1 MKLNPYVAGVRS
13 ELLTVAEAGGEAAV
27 ELAERLTSPLE
38 SAIRLTLLQALSAAA
53 EEITAELAPGSVE
66 VRLRGADPEF
76 VVSVPAS
83 AAPGPVESGGEEPAA
98 ASVSQV
104 QLPSAPE
111 DDDGQ
116 MVRINL
122 RLPAHLK
129 SRVEEAADALGFSV
143 NNWLV
148 RAAAAALEN
157 EQRQPRQPRT
167 IVTTGQSLSGWA
179 R

>member
-13 ELLTVAEAGGEAAV
+13 ELLTVAEAGGETAR
-27 ELAERLTSPLE
+27 ELAERLTAPLE
-38 SAIRLTLLQALSAAA
+38 AAIRLTLLQALSAAA

-76 VVSVPAS
+76 VV
-83 AAPGPVESGGEEPAA
+83 AAPAA
-98 ASVSQV
+98 APSSPEPAEEQSASLSEVR
-104 QLPSAPE
+104 LPSAPE

-129 SRVEEAADALGFSV
+129 ARVEEAADALGFSV

-157 EQRQPRQPRT
+157 EPRRPRQPRT
-167 IVTTGQSLSGWA
+167 TITTGQSLSGWA

>member
-1 MKLNPYVAGVRS
+1 MKLNPYVAGVRT
-13 ELLTVAEAGGEAAV
+13 ELLTVAEAGGEAAL
-27 ELAERLTSPLE
+27 ELAERLTAPLE
-38 SAIRLTLLQALSAAA
+38 AAIRLTLLQALSAAA

-76 VVSVPAS
+76 AVAIPPSAES
-83 AAPGPVESGGEEPAA
+83 AAEAAEEPS
-98 ASVSQV
+98 ASPSQV
-104 QLPSAPE
+104 QMPAAPE

-157 EQRQPRQPRT
+157 EQRRPKQPRMN
-167 IVTTGQSLSGWA
+167 ITTGQSLSGWV

>member
-13 ELLTVAEAGGEAAV
+13 ELLTVAEAGGDAAL
-27 ELAERLTSPLE
+27 ELAERLTAPLE
-38 SAIRLTLLQALSAAA
+38 AAIRLTLLQALSSAA

-76 VVSVPAS
+76 VVAVPAS
-83 AAPGPVESGGEEPAA
+83 AAPASPETAEDQS

-104 QLPSAPE
+104 RMPSAPE

-129 SRVEEAADALGFSV
+129 ARVEEAADALGFSV

-157 EQRQPRQPRT
+157 EQRRPRQPRT
-167 IVTTGQSLSGWA
+167 NVTTGQSLSGWA

>member
-1 MKLNPYVAGVRS
+1 MKLNPYVAGVRA
-13 ELLTVAEAGGEAAV
+13 ELLTVADAGGEQAR

-38 SAIRLTLLQALSAAA
+38 SAIRLTLLQALTEAA
-53 EEITAELAPGSVE
+53 EEITAELAPGSVD

-76 VVSVPAS
+76 VVDVPQADQP
-83 AAPGPVESGGEEPAA
+83 AAMPPAEEPVA
-98 ASVSQV
+98 ASVSEV
-104 QLPSAPE
+104 RMPDAPE

-129 SRVEEAADALGFSV
+129 ARVEEAADSLGFSV

-157 EQRQPRQPRT
+157 ERRPPRSRNPFYP
-167 IVTTGQSLSGWA
+167 GQNVSGWV

>member
-1 MKLNPYVAGVRS
+1 MKLNPYVAGVRT
-13 ELLTVAEAGGEAAV
+13 ELLTVAEAGGEAAL
-27 ELAERLTSPLE
+27 EAAERLTAPLE
-38 SAIRLTLLQALSAAA
+38 AAIRLTLLQALSAAA

-76 VVSVPAS
+76 VVAIPAS
-83 AAPGPVESGGEEPAA
+83 AASSGGAGEADAES
-98 ASVSQV
+98 ASVAQV

-157 EQRQPRQPRT
+157 EQRRPRQPRT
-167 IVTTGQSLSGWA
+167 NVTTGQSLSGWA

>member
-1 MKLNPYVAGVRS
+1 MQLNSYVAGVRE
-13 ELLTVAEAGGEAAV
+13 ELVTVAQAGGPEAR

-38 SAIRLTLLQALSAAA
+38 AAIRLTLLQALSAAA
-53 EEITAELAPGSVE
+53 EEITRELAPGSVD

-76 VVSVPAS
+76 VVSVPEHS
-83 AAPGPVESGGEEPAA
+83 AAAPASGGGADSGSAPSV
-98 ASVSQV
+98 ASVRM
-104 QLPSAPE
+104 PSAPE
-111 DDDGQ
+111 DDEGQ

-129 SRVEEAADALGFSV
+129 ARVEEAADALGFSV
-143 NNWLV
+143 NSYLV

-157 EQRQPRQPRT
+157 EGRPREQPRRNFGGQN
-167 IVTTGQSLSGWA
+167 ITGWV

>member
-13 ELLTVAEAGGEAAV
+13 ELLTVAEAGGETAR
-27 ELAERLTSPLE
+27 ELAERLTAPLE
-38 SAIRLTLLQALSAAA
+38 AAIRLTLLQALSAAA

-76 VVSVPAS
+76 VVAGSAP
-83 AAPGPVESGGEEPAA
+83 AAPAGPEPAEDQS

-129 SRVEEAADALGFSV
+129 ARVEEAADALGFSV

-157 EQRQPRQPRT
+157 EQRRPRQPRT
-167 IVTTGQSLSGWA
+167 NITGQSLSGWA

>member
-13 ELLTVAEAGGEAAV
+13 ELLTVAEAGGAAAL

-38 SAIRLTLLQALSAAA
+38 AAIRLTLLQALSAAA

-76 VVSVPAS
+76 VVAGLAA
-83 AAPGPVESGGEEPAA
+83 AAPAPAEPVEEEA
-98 ASVSQV
+98 ASVAQV

-157 EQRQPRQPRT
+157 ERRPKQPRT
-167 IVTTGQSLSGWA
+167 TITTGQSLSGWA

>member
-13 ELLTVAEAGGEAAV
+13 EFLTVAEAGGEAAL
-27 ELAERLTSPLE
+27 ELAERLISPLE
-38 SAIRLTLLQALSAAA
+38 SAIRLTLLQALSLAA
-53 EEITAELAPGSVE
+53 EEITTELAPGSVE

-83 AAPGPVESGGEEPAA
+83 AAPGPAEAA
-98 ASVSQV
+98 EGSASVSRVQV
-104 QLPSAPE
+104 PTAPE

-129 SRVEEAADALGFSV
+129 ARVEEAADALGFSV

-157 EQRQPRQPRT
+157 EQRRPKQPRT
-167 IVTTGQSLSGWA
+167 TLSTGQSLQGWA

>member
-1 MKLNPYVAGVRS
+1 MPRCVPYLSHLGVAWHHNATASDLEICHPEPSLVPSRLARRQKWCHSGAMKLNPYVAGVRS
-13 ELLTVAEAGGEAAV
+13 ELLTVAEAGGEAAT
-27 ELAERLTSPLE
+27 ELAERLTAPLE

-83 AAPGPVESGGEEPAA
+83 AAPGPVEPSGEEPSA

-116 MVRINL
+116 MVRI
-122 RLPAHLK
+122 
-129 SRVEEAADALGFSV
+129 
-143 NNWLV
+143 
-148 RAAAAALEN
+148 
-157 EQRQPRQPRT
+157 
-167 IVTTGQSLSGWA
+167 
-179 R
+179 

>member
-1 MKLNPYVAGVRS
+1 MKLNPYVADVRA
-13 ELLTVAEAGGEAAV
+13 ELLTVAEAGGEAAL

-38 SAIRLTLLQALSAAA
+38 AALRLTLLQVLSAAA
-53 EEITAELAPGSVE
+53 EEITGELAPGSVE

-76 VVSVPAS
+76 VVAVPAS
-83 AAPGPVESGGEEPAA
+83 AASAPREPAA
-98 ASVSQV
+98 EEQASSVAEV
-104 QLPSAPE
+104 QMPTAPE

-157 EQRQPRQPRT
+157 EQRRPRPARPT
-167 IVTTGQSLSGWA
+167 MTTGQSLSGWA

>member
-1 MKLNPYVAGVRS
+1 MKLNPYVVGVRS
-13 ELLTVAEAGGEAAV
+13 ELLTVAEAGGDEAFQ
-27 ELAERLTSPLE
+27 LAERLTSPLE
-38 SAIRLTLLQALSAAA
+38 AAIRLTLLQALTAAA
-53 EEITAELAPGSVE
+53 EEITAEMAPGSVE

-76 VVSVPAS
+76 VVAVPAS
-83 AAPGPVESGGEEPAA
+83 AAPGPAEAEAEDQS
-98 ASVSQV
+98 ASVAQV
-104 QLPSAPE
+104 QVPSAP
-111 DDDGQ
+111 DDGDGQ

-129 SRVEEAADALGFSV
+129 ARVEEAADALGFSV

-157 EQRQPRQPRT
+157 EQRRPRQPRT
-167 IVTTGQSLSGWA
+167 TVTTGQSLSGWA

>member
-13 ELLTVAEAGGEAAV
+13 ELLTVAEAGGDAAL

-38 SAIRLTLLQALSAAA
+38 AAIRLTLLQALSAAA
-53 EEITAELAPGSVE
+53 EEITAEMAPGSVE

-76 VVSVPAS
+76 VVAVPAS
-83 AAPGPVESGGEEPAA
+83 AAPGPAAETAAEERS

-111 DDDGQ
+111 DGDGQ

-143 NNWLV
+143 NTWLV

-157 EQRQPRQPRT
+157 EARRPRQPRNT
-167 IVTTGQSLSGWA
+167 MTTGQSLSGWA

>member
-1 MKLNPYVAGVRS
+1 MKLNPYVAGVRA
-13 ELLTVAEAGGEAAV
+13 ELLTVAEAGGEAAL

-38 SAIRLTLLQALSAAA
+38 AAIRLTLLQALSAAA

-76 VVSVPAS
+76 VVAVPPS
-83 AAPGPVESGGEEPAA
+83 AAPGPAEAAEPES
-98 ASVSQV
+98 ASVAQV

-111 DDDGQ
+111 DDDGT

-157 EQRQPRQPRT
+157 ERRPRQPRT
-167 IVTTGQSLSGWA
+167 NVTGQSLSGWA